1 MLDKPLTPAGERIL
15 TVASE
20 LFYTRGI
27 RAVGVDLI
35 AEEAGTTKKTL
46 YDRFGSK
53 DGLVQRYLTRRYG
66 LWREHVNRY
75 VESLEP
81 GDARILGVYDALDLW
96 MRDNHRG
103 CGFVNAFAEFGGT
116 DSPVLEII
124 QSEKEWTRSLFAQ
137 LAADAGYADADA
149 EQLGSRLSVLHE
161 GAVVMGTAGGRDD
174 AISVA
179 RGVAAEL
186 LAALA
191 GARKLVAGVELPH
204 T

>member
-20 LFYTRGI
+20 LFYARGI

-53 DGLVQRYLTRRYG
+53 DGLVQHYLTRRFG
-66 LWREHVNRY
+66 LWCEHVSRY
-75 VESLEP
+75 VESLP
-81 GDARILGVYDALDLW
+81 SGDARILGVYDALDIW

-116 DSPVLEII
+116 DSPILEII
-124 QSEKEWTRSLFAQ
+124 EAEKEWTRSQFAR
-137 LAADAGYADADA
+137 LADEAGYADADDV
-149 EQLGSRLSVLHE
+149 GTRLSVLHE

-174 AISVA
+174 AITVA
-179 RGVAAEL
+179 RGIAAEL

-191 GARKLVAGVELPH
+191 SS
-204 T
+204 

>member
-20 LFYTRGI
+20 LFYARGI

-66 LWREHVNRY
+66 LWCDHVTHY

-81 GDARILGVYDALDLW
+81 GDARILGVYDALDVW

-116 DSPVLEII
+116 DSPVLAII
-124 QSEKEWTRSLFAQ
+124 ESEKEWTRALFAR
-137 LAADAGYADADA
+137 LAAEAGYPDA
-149 EQLGSRLSVLHE
+149 EQLGTRLSVLHE
-161 GAVVMGTAGGRDD
+161 GAVVMGTAGARDD
-174 AISVA
+174 AVVVA
-179 RGVAAEL
+179 RGIASDL

-191 GARKLVAGVELPH
+191 AVRAGAPGG

>member
-1 MLDKPLTPAGERIL
+1 MLDKPLTPAAERIL

-20 LFYTRGI
+20 LFYARGI

-66 LWREHVNRY
+66 LWCDHVTQY

-81 GDARILGVYDALDLW
+81 GDARILGVYDALDVW
-96 MRDNHRG
+96 MRNNHRG

-124 QSEKEWTRSLFAQ
+124 ESEKAWTRSLFAR
-137 LAADAGYADADA
+137 LATEAGYPDADD
-149 EQLGSRLSVLHE
+149 LGTRLSLLHE
-161 GAVVMGTAGGRDD
+161 GAVVMGTAGGRAD
-174 AISVA
+174 AIVVA
-179 RGVAAEL
+179 RGVASDL

-191 GARKLVAGVELPH
+191 VVRAGAPGG

>member
-20 LFYTRGI
+20 LFYSRGI

-66 LWREHVNRY
+66 LWCEHVSRY
-75 VESLEP
+75 VESLTP

-124 QSEKEWTRSLFAQ
+124 KSEKEWTRSLFAR
-137 LAADAGYADADA
+137 LAEDAGYAEA

-174 AISVA
+174 AIFVA
-179 RGVAAEL
+179 RDVAAEL

-191 GARKLVAGVELPH
+191 GARK
-204 T
+204 

>member
-20 LFYTRGI
+20 LFYARGI

-53 DGLVQRYLTRRYG
+53 DGLVQRYLTRRFG
-66 LWREHVNRY
+66 LWCDHVTRY
-75 VESLEP
+75 VDAIEP
-81 GDARILGVYDALDLW
+81 GDGRILGVYDALDLW

-124 QSEKEWTRSLFAQ
+124 EAEKAWTRSLFAR
-137 LAADAGYADADA
+137 LAAEAGYAEA
-149 EQLGSRLSVLHE
+149 EQLGTRLSLLHE

-191 GARKLVAGVELPH
+191 VVRVSAPGG

>member
-20 LFYTRGI
+20 LFYARGI

-53 DGLVQRYLTRRYG
+53 DGLVQQYLTRRYA
-66 LWREHVNRY
+66 LWCDHVTEF
-75 VESLEP
+75 VDALEP
-81 GDARILGVYDALDLW
+81 GDTRILGVYDALDVW

-116 DSPVLEII
+116 DSPVLAII
-124 QSEKEWTRSLFAQ
+124 ESEKAWTRSLFAR
-137 LAADAGYADADA
+137 LATEAGYPDA
-149 EQLGSRLSVLHE
+149 EQLGTRLSVLHE
-161 GAVVMGTAGGRDD
+161 GAVVMGTAGARDD
-174 AISVA
+174 AIVVA
-179 RGVAAEL
+179 RGIASDL

-191 GARKLVAGVELPH
+191 GARQ
-204 T
+204 

>member
-1 MLDKPLTPAGERIL
+1 MLDEPLTPAGERIL

-20 LFYTRGI
+20 LFYARGI

-53 DGLVQRYLTRRYG
+53 DGLVQRYLTRRFG
-66 LWREHVNRY
+66 LWCEHVSNY
-75 VESLEP
+75 VESLAP
-81 GDARILGVYDALDLW
+81 GDARILGVYDALESW

-124 QSEKEWTRSLFAQ
+124 EAEKEWTRTQFAR
-137 LAADAGYADADA
+137 LAAEAGYADADD
-149 EQLGSRLSVLHE
+149 LGTRLSVLHE

-174 AISVA
+174 AITVA
-179 RGVAAEL
+179 RGIAAEL
-186 LAALA
+186 LAALDVH
-191 GARKLVAGVELPH
+191 ARS
-204 T
+204 

>member
-20 LFYTRGI
+20 LFYAHGI

-53 DGLVQRYLTRRYG
+53 DGLVQHYLARRYR
-66 LWREHVNRY
+66 LWCEHVTQY
-75 VESLEP
+75 VDTLDP
-81 GDARILGVYDALDLW
+81 GPTRILGVYDALDAW
-96 MRDNHRG
+96 MRGNRRG

-116 DSPVLEII
+116 DSPVLAII
-124 QSEKEWTRSLFAQ
+124 ESEKAWTRSLFAR
-137 LAADAGYADADA
+137 LATEAGYPDA
-149 EQLGSRLSVLHE
+149 EDLGTRLSLLHE

-174 AISVA
+174 AIAVARSVA
-179 RGVAAEL
+179 ADL

-191 GARKLVAGVELPH
+191 MARVGAPGG

>member
-20 LFYTRGI
+20 LFYSRGI

-53 DGLVQRYLTRRYG
+53 EGLVQHYLTRRYR
-66 LWREHVNRY
+66 LWRDHVTQY
-75 VESLEP
+75 VESLDP
-81 GDARILGVYDALDLW
+81 GDSRILGVYDALDLW
-96 MRDNHRG
+96 MRGNNRG

-116 DSPVLEII
+116 DSPVLAII
-124 QSEKEWTRSLFAQ
+124 ESEKSWTRSLFAR
-137 LAADAGYADADA
+137 LATEAGYPDADV
-149 EQLGSRLSVLHE
+149 LGTRLSVLHE
-161 GAVVMGTAGGRDD
+161 GAVVMGTAGGRED

-179 RGVAAEL
+179 RSVAAEL
-186 LAALA
+186 LDALA
-191 GARKLVAGVELPH
+191 VVQAGAPEG

>member
-1 MLDKPLTPAGERIL
+1 MHDKPLTPAAERIL
-15 TVASE
+15 AVASE
-20 LFYTRGI
+20 LFYDRGI

-53 DGLVQRYLTRRYG
+53 DGLVQRYLKRRYD
-66 LWREHVNRY
+66 LWCAHVTQY
-75 VESLEP
+75 VDSLDQGEQ
-81 GDARILGVYDALDLW
+81 RVLGVYDALDLW

-116 DSPVLEII
+116 DSPVLAII
-124 QSEKEWTRSLFAQ
+124 ESEKAWTRSLFAR
-137 LAADAGYADADA
+137 LATDAGYPDSD
-149 EQLGSRLSVLHE
+149 ELGTRLSLLHE

-174 AISVA
+174 AVAVA
-179 RGVAAEL
+179 RSVAAEL

-191 GARKLVAGVELPH
+191 RERKFVAGVELPR

>member
-20 LFYTRGI
+20 LFYARGI

-66 LWREHVNRY
+66 LWCDHVTQY
-75 VESLEP
+75 VASLEP
-81 GDARILGVYDALDLW
+81 GDARILGVYDALDVW
-96 MRDNHRG
+96 MRNNHRG

-116 DSPVLEII
+116 DSPVLAII
-124 QSEKEWTRSLFAQ
+124 ESEKNWTRSLFAR
-137 LAADAGYADADA
+137 LAAEAGYPDAD
-149 EQLGSRLSVLHE
+149 QLGTRLSVLHE

-174 AISVA
+174 AIVVA
-179 RGVAAEL
+179 RRVAADL

-191 GARKLVAGVELPH
+191 VVRASAPGG

>member
-1 MLDKPLTPAGERIL
+1 MLNKPLTPAGERIL
-15 TVASE
+15 TVASD
-20 LFYTRGI
+20 LFYARGI

-66 LWREHVNRY
+66 LWCDHVTRY
-75 VESLEP
+75 VESLES

-116 DSPVLEII
+116 GSPVLAII
-124 QSEKEWTRSLFAQ
+124 ESEKEWTRSLFAH
-137 LAADAGYADADA
+137 LATEAGYPDA
-149 EQLGSRLSVLHE
+149 EQLGTRLSVLHE
-161 GAVVMGTAGGRDD
+161 GAVVMGTAGARDD
-174 AISVA
+174 AIVVA
-179 RGVAAEL
+179 RGIAFDL

-191 GARKLVAGVELPH
+191 VVRTGAPGGA
-204 T
+204 

>member
-1 MLDKPLTPAGERIL
+1 MLEKPLTPAGERIL

-20 LFYTRGI
+20 LFYARGI

-53 DGLVQRYLTRRYG
+53 DGLVQHYLTRRHG
-66 LWREHVNRY
+66 LWCDHVTQY

-81 GDARILGVYDALDLW
+81 GDARILGVYDALELW

-116 DSPVLEII
+116 ASPVVAII
-124 QSEKEWTRSLFAQ
+124 ESEKNWTRSLFAR
-137 LAADAGYADADA
+137 LAAEAGYPDA
-149 EQLGSRLSVLHE
+149 EQLGTRLSVVHE

-174 AISVA
+174 AVSVA
-179 RGVAAEL
+179 RGIAAEL

-191 GARKLVAGVELPH
+191 RAR
-204 T
+204 

>member
-15 TVASE
+15 SVASE
-20 LFYTRGI
+20 LFYARGI

-66 LWREHVNRY
+66 LWCEHVSRY
-75 VESLEP
+75 VESLAP

-124 QSEKEWTRSLFAQ
+124 KSEKEWTRSLFAQ
-137 LAADAGYADADA
+137 LAADAGYADA

-186 LAALA
+186 LDALA
-191 GARKLVAGVELPH
+191 VVRVSAPGG

>member
-15 TVASE
+15 TVASD
-20 LFYTRGI
+20 LFYARGI

-66 LWREHVNRY
+66 LWCDHVTRY
-75 VESLEP
+75 VESLES

-116 DSPVLEII
+116 GSPVLAII
-124 QSEKEWTRSLFAQ
+124 ESEKEWTRSLFAR
-137 LAADAGYADADA
+137 LATEAGYPDA
-149 EQLGSRLSVLHE
+149 EQLGTRLSVLHE
-161 GAVVMGTAGGRDD
+161 GAVVMGTAGARDD
-174 AISVA
+174 AIVVA
-179 RGVAAEL
+179 RGIAFDL

-191 GARKLVAGVELPH
+191 VARTGAPGG